1 MKKVHSLTLIL
12 FIAFN
17 SLICQSIAGS
27 VEGPHL
33 VWVNLTS
40 SAYKL
45 NAVDSRLKNFLNNQD
60 KFCWDDGL
68 LVFMENI
75 PKQVTHKLV
84 TDAVI
89 KGQGASIK
97 KINEILRAPF
107 GEAKGGF
114 DGIVVY
120 TDKPRPML
128 YSITVGRT
136 KIISNSVDRPEH
148 LEGAFCNVIPPIVR
162 KP

>member
-1 MKKVHSLTLIL
+1 MKKIHSLTAIL
-12 FIAFN
+12 FIALN

-40 SAYKL
+40 SVDEL
-45 NAVDSRLKNFLNNQD
+45 NAVDSRLKNFLNSQD

-68 LVFMENI
+68 LVFMKSKPRQI
-75 PKQVTHKLV
+75 THKLV

-89 KGQGASIK
+89 KRQVASIK

-107 GEAKGGF
+107 DETQSGF

-120 TDKPRPML
+120 TDKPKPML
-128 YSITVGRT
+128 YSITLGRT
-136 KIISNSVDRPEH
+136 KIVSDSVDRPEH

>member
-1 MKKVHSLTLIL
+1 MKKIHSLLLIL
-12 FIAFN
+12 FISINAIFFQAF
-17 SLICQSIAGS
+17 AGS

-40 SAYKL
+40 SAKEL
-45 NAVDSRLKNFLNNQD
+45 NSVDSRLKNFLNNQD

-68 LVFMENI
+68 LVFMKNK
-75 PKQVTHKLV
+75 PRQMTHKLV
-84 TDAVI
+84 MSAVV
-89 KGQGASIK
+89 KRQGASIK
-97 KINEILRAPF
+97 KINEILKTPF
-107 GEAKGGF
+107 DEAVSGF

-120 TDKPRPML
+120 TDKPKPML
-128 YSITVGRT
+128 YSITTGKM
-136 KIISNSVDRPEH
+136 KIISDSVDRPEH